1 VTKNDKKARRDMK
14 NSTRHQLKDN
24 ELAQAVGG
32 AVEFLGSRSS
42 QVLKWGGGLIAL
54 AVVAFGVTT
63 YLQRS
68 NGRADALLAE
78 AMVALNARVVPPTA
92 TDAAEGGVPAAA
104 TLGAVGSF
112 ASEAEKLT
120 AALPKLQA
128 AADAYP
134 DSSAGITARYHLA
147 GALASLGRLPEAE
160 KAFDDVARRAGDDSL
175 YGRMARLGQADVQ
188 TRAGQA
194 DGAITALKTL
204 AAGGADSELPADA
217 VLMELGRAY
226 VAKGST
232 EDARKTFTQLLEQ
245 HPDSPYISDARAQ
258 LDTLKGA

>member
-1 VTKNDKKARRDMK
+1 MK
-14 NSTRHQLKDN
+14 NTTRHQLKDN
-24 ELAQAVGG
+24 ELAHAVGG

-42 QVLKWGGGLIAL
+42 QVLTWGAGLVVL

-68 NGRADALLAE
+68 SGRADALLAE
-78 AMVALNARVVPPTA
+78 AMVALNARVVPPTT
-92 TDAAEGGVPAAA
+92 TDASEGGVPAAA

-134 DSSAGITARYHLA
+134 DTSAGITARYHLA
-147 GALASLGRLPEAE
+147 GALAALGRLPEAE
-160 KAFDDVARRAGDDSL
+160 KAFEDVARRAGEDAL
-175 YGRMARLGQADVQ
+175 YGRMAKLGQADVQ
-188 TRAGQA
+188 TRAGQV
-194 DGAITALKTL
+194 DGAITTLKTL
-204 AAGGADSELPADA
+204 AADGASSELPTDA

-232 EDARKTFTQLLEQ
+232 EDARKTFTEILER
-245 HPDSPYISDARAQ
+245 HPDSPYSADARAQ
-258 LDTLKGA
+258 LDMLKGA